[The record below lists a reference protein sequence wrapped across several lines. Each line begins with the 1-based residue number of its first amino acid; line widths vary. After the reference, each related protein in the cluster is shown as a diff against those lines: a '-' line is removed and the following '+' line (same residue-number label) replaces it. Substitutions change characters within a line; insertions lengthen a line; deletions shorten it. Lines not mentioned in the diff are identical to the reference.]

1 MRISFFAAALMVA
14 GFCVSAQNLIELKR
28 IPSGLRLKE
37 GKVLFDASS
46 PLNKT
51 VFRQGRNVRMEQSG
65 NRNVLVSGKPAKVI
79 SWTVSTLDPANREGR
94 YNYVLGD
101 IRFDNARI
109 RGAVGLAIEYAAD
122 RRVSWY
128 HELTIRTR
136 SGKSYGGL
144 LKPFQLEANA
154 LVTKYVDLKDK
165 DGNSYAGDGSDLSC
179 MTLGGSAPEFT
190 LYIHRIYTVTGF
202 SGSSRTLE
210 GALRTE
216 PVKFGVYPPGTDV
229 SVFVKGGS
237 GEALDRDELLWEA
250 KDYNDK
256 TVASGSVPFR
266 KKEWNSG
273 VEFSLGSSRFPAGSY
288 QLRLKL
294 KSDGATLPWQ
304 GSRPAGFLAFGI
316 LPPVEPLP
324 LADPTCSRFGAQG
337 TNYIESGVVSRGDF
351 LNPVYT
357 ALGLKWCY
365 QGPKAGFF
373 TRETPF
379 REKTAEEIGRGISY
393 EARNRLAV
401 VTDLH
406 SVPAH
411 LLKLPDYIR
420 PEDVRKDLTKSQAYP
435 LKDPAGYTELLKK
448 IMREK
453 RLARELLRPYQ
464 PRNYYQI
471 HWEPDWYWHGSDEE
485 FIRFYQCAREAAD
498 AADPGAV
505 ILAGNFGVIDIGNKR
520 LKRLFEKGLG
530 KYVNGVATHLYLLGS
545 GDKSPEEK
553 GLFLHCRALRALTD
567 RYLGPDA
574 PIINTEWGAYYA
586 GPARLAEDPLFLR
599 RHLGRFLRG
608 HIIALG
614 EGFNTTW
621 FFYTADYGIFQKG
634 YPDSNGEHGYGM
646 FFNLSKKYSFGAEY
660 IAPKPAAIG
669 IAAAVRLLEGTRSI
683 GRLDFLGKQVY
694 GYAFRR
700 GNENLFVLWAPF
712 GRQKIMLD
720 TAASEIVM
728 YDVMGNARTLRTPG
742 GKLEVALDG
751 IPVYLRGIGD
761 PAVPGLRPAISAV
774 PGDRIAVKPE
784 QNGRFFLERE
794 HSSVPLS
801 GSILPGTL
809 SAGDYR
815 LAERA
820 SDGRL
825 LASRRLTV
833 GGIMSFGSVA
843 ETSSGFRL
851 ECRNRSGHEVPF
863 EAEALYNGKSVWRG
877 KGVCAPSGKTFLT
890 IPWSSLGCD
899 NDSVQVLEF
908 LLKRSGVQD
917 CLVSRQW
924 SYLHMTGK
932 WSRFYS
938 GDRISYNKKLWK
950 NDADLSARYRLS
962 EKNGILSLDLEV
974 RDQTHHAG
982 TLPASP
988 WRSDSVVFA
997 LGSGSSGDCEWQKI
1011 RIFSLRLTAAGTPEF
1026 TEYLGVP
1033 PKKIIPTDAVT
1044 GTIVRSEKEGMT
1056 RYSVRIPLS
1065 AAGDP
1070 AEIRRAGCFGFGIS
1084 IQDCDSDRESQL
1096 DIHRQL
1102 NIGGAPFFMT
1112 TMRLPMIYLEK

>member
-1 MRISFFAAALMVA
+1 
-14 GFCVSAQNLIELKR
+14 
-28 IPSGLRLKE
+28 
-37 GKVLFDASS
+37 
-46 PLNKT
+46 
-51 VFRQGRNVRMEQSG
+51 
-65 NRNVLVSGKPAKVI
+65 
-79 SWTVSTLDPANREGR
+79 
-94 YNYVLGD
+94 
-101 IRFDNARI
+101 
-109 RGAVGLAIEYAAD
+109 
-122 RRVSWY
+122 
-128 HELTIRTR
+128 
-136 SGKSYGGL
+136 
-144 LKPFQLEANA
+144 
-154 LVTKYVDLKDK
+154 
-165 DGNSYAGDGSDLSC
+165 
-179 MTLGGSAPEFT
+179 
-190 LYIHRIYTVTGF
+190 
-202 SGSSRTLE
+202 
-210 GALRTE
+210 
-216 PVKFGVYPPGTDV
+216 
-229 SVFVKGGS
+229 
-237 GEALDRDELLWEA
+237 
-250 KDYNDK
+250 
-256 TVASGSVPFR
+256 
-266 KKEWNSG
+266 
-273 VEFSLGSSRFPAGSY
+273 
-288 QLRLKL
+288 
-294 KSDGATLPWQ
+294 
-304 GSRPAGFLAFGI
+304 
-316 LPPVEPLP
+316 
-324 LADPTCSRFGAQG
+324 
-337 TNYIESGVVSRGDF
+337 
-351 LNPVYT
+351 
-357 ALGLKWCY
+357 
-365 QGPKAGFF
+365 
-373 TRETPF
+373 
-379 REKTAEEIGRGISY
+379 
-393 EARNRLAV
+393 
-401 VTDLH
+401 
-406 SVPAH
+406 
-411 LLKLPDYIR
+411 
-420 PEDVRKDLTKSQAYP
+420 
-435 LKDPAGYTELLKK
+435 
-448 IMREK
+448 
-453 RLARELLRPYQ
+453 
-464 PRNYYQI
+464 
-471 HWEPDWYWHGSDEE
+471 
-485 FIRFYQCAREAAD
+485 
-498 AADPGAV
+498 
-505 ILAGNFGVIDIGNKR
+505 
-520 LKRLFEKGLG
+520 
-530 KYVNGVATHLYLLGS
+530 
-545 GDKSPEEK
+545 
-553 GLFLHCRALRALTD
+553 
-567 RYLGPDA
+567 
-574 PIINTEWGAYYA
+574 
-586 GPARLAEDPLFLR
+586 
-599 RHLGRFLRG
+599 
-608 HIIALG
+608 
-614 EGFNTTW
+614 
-621 FFYTADYGIFQKG
+621 
-634 YPDSNGEHGYGM
+634 M

-728 YDVMGNARTLRTPG
+728 YDVMGNARTVRTPG

-794 HSSVPLS
+794 HSSDPLS
-801 GSILPGTL
+801 A
-809 SAGDYR
+809 AGDYR

-908 LLKRSGVQD
+908 LLKRSGMQD

-938 GDRISYNKKLWK
+938 DDRISYNKKLWK
-950 NDADLSARYRLS
+950 NDADLSARYRFS